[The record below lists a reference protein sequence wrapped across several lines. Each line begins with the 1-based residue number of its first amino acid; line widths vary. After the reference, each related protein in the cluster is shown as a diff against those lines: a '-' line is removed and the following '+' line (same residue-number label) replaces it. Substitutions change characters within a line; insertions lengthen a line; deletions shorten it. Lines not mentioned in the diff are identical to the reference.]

1 MQKQRNSVDRAP
13 QELAEQL
20 KVALAKNV
28 YAMLKDMNVDRQ
40 KMLQIVSMVNSTV
53 DDVSVKYAKHFHK
66 NVEDLIAASQ
76 TGVQRQDSK
85 S

>member
-13 QELAEQL
+13 QEIAEQL

-28 YAMLKDMNVDRQ
+28 YATLKDMNVDRP
-40 KMLQIVSMVNSTV
+40 KMLQIVAMINSTV
-53 DDVSVKYAKHFHK
+53 DDVSNKYSKHFHK
-66 NVEDLIAASQ
+66 NVEELVVASQ